1 MESEKKESE
10 DHLQSPMEFLQQ
22 IGISLHTLRGAP
34 FQALLTFDKH
44 TILTGYGPAQK
55 VVKRAALIGNLSQIA
70 KKHAMCV
77 ITDSAKEKRIGRTL
91 VISEKRLHRIE
102 DGFELLDLLGE

>member
-1 MESEKKESE
+1 M
-10 DHLQSPMEFLQQ
+10 DFLQQ
-22 IGISLHTLRGAP
+22 IGVSLHTLHGAP
-34 FQALLTFDKH
+34 FQALLTFDRH

-77 ITDSAKEKRIGRTL
+77 ITDHQKEQKIGRTL
-91 VISEKRLHRIE
+91 VISEKRLHKIE